1 MLTYNM
7 TALDTLYIHNYVC
20 MTSSP
25 DQCGV
30 MTSSPVE
37 AHDIIR

>member
-7 TALDTLYIHNYVC
+7 TALDTLYMYVC